1 VGPLDLAVANLTSAP
16 VLAFAVGVLATVLRA
31 DIRLPDPVYQA
42 ISMYLLLGIG
52 IKGGVG
58 LREAS
63 LEEVALPALA
73 TIALGLTIPVV
84 AFALLRVLTRLGPI
98 DRAALAAHYGSTS
111 LVTFTAALL
120 FLEASGEPVEGFA
133 ATLLALLEVPGIVVA
148 LLLARRYRSD
158 GDRWGEA
165 LREVVTGR
173 SIVLLVGG
181 LVIGLGTGDAG
192 YAKVEPFFGA
202 IFSGVLTLFLLEMG
216 VVAGRRLGD
225 VRHAGPGLVV
235 FAVGFPLLTGSV
247 GVLAGHATGLSVGGA
262 AILGVLAASAS
273 YIAAPA
279 AVRLALPEA
288 NPGVYLGSSLGVT
301 FPFNLVAGIPLL
313 AALSQALG

>member
-1 VGPLDLAVANLTSAP
+1 MGPLELAAANLTSAP
-16 VLAFAVGVLATVLRA
+16 VLAFAIGVLAAALRA

-52 IKGGVG
+52 LKGGVG
-58 LREAS
+58 LREAA
-63 LEEVALPALA
+63 LGEVVLPALA
-73 TIALGLTIPVV
+73 TIVLGVVTPVV
-84 AFALLRVLTRLGPI
+84 AFWLLRALTRLGPV
-98 DRAALAAHYGSTS
+98 DRAAVAAHYGSTS

-120 FLEASGEPVEGFA
+120 FLESSGEFVEGFA

-148 LLLARRYRSD
+148 LLLARRYRSSEA
-158 GDRWGEA
+158 GWGEA

-173 SIVLLVGG
+173 SIVLLVAG
-181 LVIGLGTGDAG
+181 LVIGVGTGASG
-192 YAKVEPFFGA
+192 YASVEPFFGG

-216 VVAGRRLGD
+216 VVAGRRLRD
-225 VRHAGPGLVV
+225 VRQAGLGLVAFGV
-235 FAVGFPLLTGSV
+235 LMPVLSGSV
-247 GVLAGHATGLSVGGA
+247 GVLTGQAVGLSVGGA
-262 AILGVLAASAS
+262 AVLGVLVASAS

-288 NPGVYLGSSLGVT
+288 NPGVYLGASLGVT

-313 AALSQALG
+313 VALSQALG

>member
-1 VGPLDLAVANLTSAP
+1 MGPLELAAANLTSAP
-16 VLAFAVGVLATVLRA
+16 VLAFAIGVLATALRA

-58 LREAS
+58 LAEAE
-63 LEEVALPALA
+63 LGDVVLPAVA
-73 TIALGLTIPVV
+73 TVVLGIVTPVV
-84 AFALLRVLTRLGPI
+84 AFWLLRALTRLGPV
-98 DRAALAAHYGSTS
+98 DRAAVAAHYGSTS
-111 LVTFTAALL
+111 LVTFTAAML
-120 FLEASGEPVEGFA
+120 FLESSGEFVEGFA

-148 LLLARRYRSD
+148 LLLARRYRSSEA
-158 GDRWGEA
+158 GWGEA

-173 SIVLLVGG
+173 SIVLLVAG
-181 LVIGLGTGDAG
+181 LVIGVGTGASG
-192 YAKVEPFFGA
+192 YASVEPFFGG

-216 VVAGRRLGD
+216 VVAGRRLRD
-225 VRHAGPGLVV
+225 VRQAGLGLVAFGV
-235 FAVGFPLLTGSV
+235 LMPVLSGSV
-247 GVLAGHATGLSVGGA
+247 GVLTGQAVGLSVGGA
-262 AILGVLAASAS
+262 AVLGVLVASAS

-288 NPGVYLGSSLGVT
+288 NPGVYLGASLGVT

>member
-1 VGPLDLAVANLTSAP
+1 MGPLELAAANLTSAP
-16 VLAFAVGVLATVLRA
+16 VLAFAIGVLATALRA

-58 LREAS
+58 LAEAE
-63 LEEVALPALA
+63 LGDVVLPAVA
-73 TIALGLTIPVV
+73 TVVLGIVTPVV
-84 AFALLRVLTRLGPI
+84 AFWLLRALTRLGPV
-98 DRAALAAHYGSTS
+98 DRAAVAAHYGSTS

-120 FLEASGEPVEGFA
+120 FLESSGEFVEGFA

-148 LLLARRYRSD
+148 LLLARRYRSSEA
-158 GDRWGEA
+158 GWGEA

-173 SIVLLVGG
+173 SIVLLVAG
-181 LVIGLGTGDAG
+181 LVIGVGTGASG
-192 YAKVEPFFGA
+192 YASVEPFFGG

-216 VVAGRRLGD
+216 VVAGRRLRD
-225 VRHAGPGLVV
+225 VRQAGLGLVAFGV
-235 FAVGFPLLTGSV
+235 LMPVLSGSV
-247 GVLAGHATGLSVGGA
+247 GVLTGQAVGLSVGGA
-262 AILGVLAASAS
+262 AVLGVLVASAS

-288 NPGVYLGSSLGVT
+288 NPGVYLGASLGVT

>member
-1 VGPLDLAVANLTSAP
+1 MGALDLAVANLTSAP
-16 VLAFAVGVLATVLRA
+16 VLAFAVGVLATLLRA

-63 LEEVALPALA
+63 LGEVALPALA
-73 TIALGLTIPVV
+73 TLLLGVTVPVV
-84 AFALLRVLTRLGPI
+84 AFGLLRLLTRLGPI
-98 DRAALAAHYGSTS
+98 DRAAVAAHYGSTS

-120 FLEASGEPVEGFA
+120 FVEAAGEQVEGFM

-148 LLLARRYRSD
+148 LMIASRYRHDSVS
-158 GDRWGEA
+158 WGEA
-165 LREVVTGR
+165 LREVLTGR
-173 SIVLLVGG
+173 SIVLLVAG
-181 LVIGLGTGDAG
+181 LVIGVGTGAAG

-216 VVAGRRLGD
+216 VVAGRRIGD
-225 VRHAGPGLVV
+225 VRRAGVGLVV
-235 FAVGFPLLTGSV
+235 FAVVMPVLGGV
-247 GVLAGHATGLSVGGA
+247 AGVLAGQATGLSVGGA
-262 AILGVLAASAS
+262 AVLGVLVASAS

-288 NPGVYLGSSLGVT
+288 NPGVYLGASLGVT
-301 FPFNLVAGIPLL
+301 FPFNLVVGIPLL
-313 AALSQALG
+313 TALSQTLG

>member
-1 VGPLDLAVANLTSAP
+1 VEAVDLAIANLTSAP
-16 VLAFAVGVLATVLRA
+16 VLAFAVGVLATLLRA

-63 LEEVALPALA
+63 LGEVAMPALA
-73 TIALGLTIPVV
+73 TVVLGVTVPVV
-84 AFALLRVLTRLGPI
+84 AFWLLALLTRLGPI
-98 DRAALAAHYGSTS
+98 DRAAVAAHYGSTS
-111 LVTFTAALL
+111 PVTFTAALL
-120 FLEASGEPVEGFA
+120 FVEAAGEPVEGFM

-148 LLLARRYRSD
+148 LLIASRYRDDSV
-158 GDRWGEA
+158 GWGEA
-165 LREVVTGR
+165 LREVLTGR
-173 SIVLLVGG
+173 SIVLLVAG
-181 LVIGLGTGDAG
+181 LVIGAGTGAVG
-192 YAKVEPFFGA
+192 YEKVEPFFGA

-225 VRHAGPGLVV
+225 VRRAGLGLVG
-235 FAVGFPLLTGSV
+235 FAVLMPLLGGTA

-262 AILGVLAASAS
+262 AVLGVLVASAS

-301 FPFNLVAGIPLL
+301 FPFNLVVGIPLL
-313 AALSQALG
+313 TAFAQTLG

>member
-1 VGPLDLAVANLTSAP
+1 VGTLDLAVANLTSAP
-16 VLAFAVGVLATVLRA
+16 VLAFAVGVLATLLRA

-58 LREAS
+58 LREAT
-63 LEEVALPALA
+63 LGEVALPALA
-73 TIALGLTIPVV
+73 TILLGLTIPVV
-84 AFALLRVLTRLGPI
+84 AFGLLRVLTRLGPI
-98 DRAALAAHYGSTS
+98 DRAAVAAHYGSTS

-148 LLLARRYRSD
+148 LLLARRHRSD
-158 GDRWGEA
+158 ATGWGEA

-181 LVIGLGTGDAG
+181 LVIGLGTGQAG
-192 YAKVEPFFGA
+192 YVKVEPFFGA

-225 VRHAGPGLVV
+225 VRHAGAGLVV
-235 FAVGFPLLTGSV
+235 FAIGFPLLTGSI

>member
-1 VGPLDLAVANLTSAP
+1 MGPLELAAANLTSAP
-16 VLAFAVGVLATVLRA
+16 VLAFAIGVLATALRA

-58 LREAS
+58 LAEAE
-63 LEEVALPALA
+63 LGDIVLPAVA
-73 TIALGLTIPVV
+73 TVVLGIVTPVV
-84 AFALLRVLTRLGPI
+84 AFWLLRALTRLGPV
-98 DRAALAAHYGSTS
+98 DRAAVAAHYGSTS

-120 FLEASGEPVEGFA
+120 FLESSGEFVEGFA

-148 LLLARRYRSD
+148 LLLARRYRSSEA
-158 GDRWGEA
+158 GWGEA

-173 SIVLLVGG
+173 SIVLLVAG
-181 LVIGLGTGDAG
+181 LVIGVGTGASG
-192 YAKVEPFFGA
+192 YASVEPFFGG

-216 VVAGRRLGD
+216 VVAGRRLRD
-225 VRHAGPGLVV
+225 VRQAGLGLVAFGV
-235 FAVGFPLLTGSV
+235 LMPVLSGSV
-247 GVLAGHATGLSVGGA
+247 GVLTGQAVGLSVGGA
-262 AILGVLAASAS
+262 AVLGVLVASAS

-288 NPGVYLGSSLGVT
+288 NPGVYLGASLGVT